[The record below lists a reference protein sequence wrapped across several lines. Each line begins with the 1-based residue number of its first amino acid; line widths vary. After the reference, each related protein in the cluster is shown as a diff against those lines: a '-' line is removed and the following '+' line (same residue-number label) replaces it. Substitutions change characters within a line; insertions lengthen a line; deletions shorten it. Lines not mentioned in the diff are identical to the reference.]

1 MLRRN
6 ALCALRSRFKCYIVG
21 ANVFCAYSQTTAR
34 FSTDGLVL
42 VTGGHD
48 RSVRVWNYDFG
59 SASSSAAGSDD
70 ADADTDS
77 KAKITAA
84 PSLSEVATLT
94 GGHTADIKSVD
105 INHARSL
112 VRQCGGRSICS
123 ILNDQIFTNSPV

>member
-1 MLRRN
+1 LTGFE
-6 ALCALRSRFKCYIVG
+6 CFVTVSI
-21 ANVFCAYSQTTAR
+21 VFCAYLQTTAR

-70 ADADTDS
+70 TDADTDS
-77 KAKITAA
+77 KATAAVA

-112 VRQCGGRSICS
+112 VRHCGGRSIRS
-123 ILNDQIFTNSPV
+123 ILNDHVFTNSPV